1 MKLFRPEA
9 TIYYRDGALMDKK
22 RIAEKI
28 LKAHTLKEAI
38 EEVYDEY
45 SCVEDV
51 QFFIIDEDLDL
62 DERIPVV
69 IAEGRIIA
77 GELEE
82 TKLV

>member
-1 MKLFRPEA
+1 MRLFRPKA
-9 TIYYRDGALMDKK
+9 TIYYRDGASMDKK

-51 QFFIIDEDLDL
+51 SFFIIDEDLD
-62 DERIPVV
+62 ERIPVV
-69 IAEGRIIA
+69 VAEGRIIA
-77 GELEE
+77 GELED

>member
-1 MKLFRPEA
+1 MRLFRPQA
-9 TIYYRDGALMDKK
+9 TIYYRDGVIMDKK

-38 EEVYDEY
+38 EEVNEEY
-45 SCVEDV
+45 SCCEDV
-51 QFFIIDEDLDL
+51 QFFIIDEDLD
-62 DERIPVV
+62 ERIPIVV
-69 IAEGRIIA
+69 AEGRIIA